1 MVRLEQID
9 ALRKKIAS
17 SGATDRYIDR
27 EDELQIYRRGKSLNV
42 EPPVVEAL
50 LNQMCRDNQWTL
62 EKDVIL
68 DLRDRLEV
76 ATRGDHAIDRKRFE
90 QCVNYA
96 VRMNMPRKRAVELS
110 VRYVLEH
117 RLAIKTGLFGGDW
130 FEPFRRQYLRG
141 CD

>member
-9 ALRKKIAS
+9 ALRKTIAS

-27 EDELQIYRRGKSLNV
+27 DDELLIYKKGKSLNV
-42 EPPVVEAL
+42 EPPIVEAL
-50 LNQMCRDNQWTL
+50 LNQMCRDNQWIL
-62 EKDVIL
+62 EKDVIR
-68 DLRDRLEV
+68 DLRDHLEV
-76 ATRGDHAIDRKRFE
+76 ATRSDRAVDRKRFE

-130 FEPFRRQYLRG
+130 FEPLRRPCARRR
-141 CD
+141 D